1 MPPLSTP
8 PVPIGTRVELHSLK
22 AKPQLNGHCGVVV
35 GYVESSGKCIDNAL
49 CIVVLEG
56 AGGENTAEAA
66 GFVQARSSLS
76 R

>member
-35 GYVESSGKCIDNAL
+35 GYVESSGKCI
-49 CIVVLEG
+49 VVLEVS
-56 AGGENTAEAA
+56 GGKTKTKRNPKPE
-66 GFVQARSSLS
+66 SLKWK
-76 R
+76 